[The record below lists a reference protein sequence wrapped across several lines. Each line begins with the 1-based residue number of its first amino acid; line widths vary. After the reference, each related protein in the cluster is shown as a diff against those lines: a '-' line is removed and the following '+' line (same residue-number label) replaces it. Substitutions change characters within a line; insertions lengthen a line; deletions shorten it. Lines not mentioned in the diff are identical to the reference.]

1 MLLIAVALS
10 FLSRRFLNSS
20 VDFSCNIC
28 FISIGLVV
36 DIAYFESFVAE
47 IRLDSFYCKH
57 CKTSE
62 DGAEYMSEILYYYYK
77 ECLEEINMK

>member
-10 FLSRRFLNSS
+10 FLSRHFLNSS

-47 IRLDSFYCKH
+47 IRLGSF
-57 CKTSE
+57 
-62 DGAEYMSEILYYYYK
+62 G
-77 ECLEEINMK
+77 